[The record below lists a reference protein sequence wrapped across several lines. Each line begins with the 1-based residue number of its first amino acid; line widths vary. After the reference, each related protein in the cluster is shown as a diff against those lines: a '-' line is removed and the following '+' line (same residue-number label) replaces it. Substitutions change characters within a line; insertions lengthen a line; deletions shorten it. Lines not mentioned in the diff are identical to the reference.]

1 MWTRRGALAGAGA
14 LAACAPARGH
24 VAGEDDPRFAAIEAR
39 VGGRVG
45 VYALNTAD
53 GAVLSHRGDERF
65 AMCST
70 FKWLLAAGVFYYAAR
85 GGRRD
90 GPHRSPQLSDP
101 VRFDESAIVPY
112 SPRVQE
118 NLARGWMSVEEL
130 CEATVTI
137 SDNAAAN
144 LLLDTMLGPAGFVH
158 FVRATGDEV
167 TRLDRLEPALNEN
180 LPGDPRDTTTPAA
193 MAQIMR
199 RLLIGDGL
207 LSAAAREKL
216 LGWMI
221 ASPTGLSR
229 LRAGL
234 PEGWRA
240 GDKTGTA
247 DGANNATNDV
257 MIAWPPGQPPIF
269 ITCYLSH
276 STAPMA
282 DRNAA
287 HAEIARIV
295 AESWS

>member
-1 MWTRRGALAGAGA
+1 MWTRRGALAGAAA
-14 LAACAPARGH
+14 LAACAPVRGG
-24 VAGEDDPRFAAIEAR
+24 VAVAQQDDPRFAAIEAR

-53 GAVLSHRGDERF
+53 GAMLSHRGDERF

-70 FKWLLAAGVFYYAAR
+70 FKWLLAAGVLHYAAR
-85 GGRRD
+85 GG
-90 GPHRSPQLSDP
+90 PQLDDP
-101 VRFDESAIVPY
+101 VRFDARDIVTY
-112 SPRVQE
+112 SPRVE
-118 NLARGWMSVEEL
+118 ASLARGVMRVEEL

-144 LLLDTMLGPAGFVH
+144 LLLVGMMGTEGFTR
-158 FVRATGDEV
+158 FVRGIGDAV
-167 TRLDRLEPALNEN
+167 TRLDRLEPALNAN
-180 LPGDPRDTTTPAA
+180 TPGDERDTTTPSA
-193 MAQIMR
+193 MAHTMR
-199 RLLIGDGL
+199 RLLAEEAQ
-207 LSAAAREKL
+207 LSAVAREKL

-240 GDKTGTA
+240 GDKTGTS

-257 MIAWPPGQPPIF
+257 MIAWPPGRPPIL

-295 AESWS
+295 TESWS